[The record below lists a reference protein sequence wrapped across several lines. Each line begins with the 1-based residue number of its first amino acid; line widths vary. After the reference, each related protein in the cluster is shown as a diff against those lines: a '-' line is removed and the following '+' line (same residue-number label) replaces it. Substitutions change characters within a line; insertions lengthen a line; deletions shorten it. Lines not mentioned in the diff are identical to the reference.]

1 MTDNVHFQLNLNSL
15 EEERIIPSSF
25 ICLALLGKGS
35 FGEVYLVQKIN
46 NQEKF
51 IMKVFRK
58 ERIIGHNLL
67 KYAKAERNV
76 LSLSN
81 PFIVKLNLA
90 FQISSKLF
98 LILEY
103 CSNGDFLKKDSQKN
117 EQSFIFVKY
126 Y

>member
-15 EEERIIPSSF
+15 EEEKERIIPSSF

-67 KYAKAERNV
+67 KYA
-76 LSLSN
+76 
-81 PFIVKLNLA
+81 LA
-90 FQISSKLF
+90 KEMF
-98 LILEY
+98 
-103 CSNGDFLKKDSQKN
+103 
-117 EQSFIFVKY
+117 
-126 Y
+126 